1 MSTQLKIR
9 DLEMVVALHEEKTF
23 TQAAK
28 RVGVTQTALSKRV
41 QAIERRVKLRLFD
54 RTHDGA
60 VLTEPGRWFIAGA
73 GEIIHTFQRTIH
85 DAQEA
90 RHGESQKLRIGV
102 SMYLPPDLIET
113 IHAIELPLYKHLAI
127 EIASGFSPEL
137 ISDLQSKNVDLALVT
152 SPTPNVALTTLC
164 IATHQFVIIF
174 RKGHPL
180 AAKRSVTLGE
190 IAAYPWVFFKRV
202 IHPFLHDL
210 ILHRV
215 EAEHQQADI
224 VHFGTHVKAKS
235 KSSTERCPLKR
246 TSRLCQYR
254 RFCTQI
260 RCPVWSCM
268 TRWPVPRRAAAGRPT
283 PRVDR
288 RAARSPQCPAHRRAL
303 PRRSLLRFSAKTAP
317 RIRGEPRAPVLL
329 PRWNEQGTRPR
340 QLTRPTFSL
349 IIRVGMD
356 NEKIEV
362 NPAARIRRKTEG
374 SGRVR
379 FLSDVEEKR
388 LCAAIERRFPEFL
401 PHFLLSIHTGM
412 RMGEQYGLRWNQVDF
427 ARRQLHLLHTKNS
440 DPRIIPLN
448 AIAQGALR
456 QLGGEKKP
464 QLTSTST
471 KSSKTALSGN
481 WGGAKRSHR
490 GQTRFFC
497 LCAREMPCR
506 GRADGLRRLLK
517 RQKSLITHGIAIV
530 IRLPVDYRFG
540 K

>member
-1 MSTQLKIR
+1 MSAQLKIR

-90 RHGESQKLRIGV
+90 RHGECQKLRIGV

-137 ISDLQSKNVDLALVT
+137 ISDLQNKIVDLALVT
-152 SPTPNVALTTLC
+152 SPTPNSALTSLC

-215 EAEHQQADI
+215 EAEHKQADI
-224 VHFGTHVKAKS
+224 AHFGTHVS
-235 KSSTERCPLKR
+235 
-246 TSRLCQYR
+246 Q
-254 RFCTQI
+254 
-260 RCPVWSCM
+260 
-268 TRWPVPRRAAAGRPT
+268 AAAILNN
-283 PRVDR
+283 D
-288 RAARSPQCPAHRRAL
+288 S
-303 PRRSLLRFSAKTAP
+303 
-317 RIRGEPRAPVLL
+317 
-329 PRWNEQGTRPR
+329 
-340 QLTRPTFSL
+340 
-349 IIRVGMD
+349 IIGW
-356 NEKIEV
+356 I
-362 NPAARIRRKTEG
+362 NPAG
-374 SGRVR
+374 
-379 FLSDVEEKR
+379 VEIAVNQGFVCVPLIDE
-388 LCAAIERRFPEFL
+388 
-401 PHFLLSIHTGM
+401 HIHMETHLVSLADN
-412 RMGEQYGLRWNQVDF
+412 RSQLVSEF
-427 ARRQLHLLHTKNS
+427 ARKFVKCWEERNGPEQL
-440 DPRIIPLN
+440 
-448 AIAQGALR
+448 
-456 QLGGEKKP
+456 
-464 QLTSTST
+464 
-471 KSSKTALSGN
+471 
-481 WGGAKRSHR
+481 
-490 GQTRFFC
+490 
-497 LCAREMPCR
+497 
-506 GRADGLRRLLK
+506 
-517 RQKSLITHGIAIV
+517 SLPIN
-530 IRLPVDYRFG
+530 
-540 K
+540 